1 LSQAQQVEVLVGK
14 KPIVNYM
21 LAIIEA
27 FNNNPS
33 ATVVLKARGRAV
45 CKAVNAVSAVKN
57 RYFSDIYVKSFSASY
72 EDVKTEKGIARLP
85 SVEIVIARGP
95 GSQVQGSPTPQ

>member
-27 FNNNPS
+27 FN
-33 ATVVLKARGRAV
+33 
-45 CKAVNAVSAVKN
+45 
-57 RYFSDIYVKSFSASY
+57 
-72 EDVKTEKGIARLP
+72 
-85 SVEIVIARGP
+85 
-95 GSQVQGSPTPQ
+95 